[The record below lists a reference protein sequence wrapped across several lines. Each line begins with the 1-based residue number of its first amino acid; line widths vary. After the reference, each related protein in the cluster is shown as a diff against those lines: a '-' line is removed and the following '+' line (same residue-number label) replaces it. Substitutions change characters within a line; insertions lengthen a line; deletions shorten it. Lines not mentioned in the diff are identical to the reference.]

1 METGAHSAQL
11 PFLREALVF
20 LVAAGIVVPALRAL
34 RVPAAIGFLAA
45 GIAVGPFGI
54 GRLADAFPPLA
65 HATIGD
71 PASVRVIAELGI
83 VFLMFTIGLELS
95 LRRLWTLRAAVAGW
109 GGAQIAVCGIAI
121 GAVAWSYGNGPAA
134 ILAIGV
140 ALAFSSTAMVMHA
153 LSERGQTGAPIG
165 KFCFAILLAQD
176 LAVVPILVALE
187 RAAGGA
193 GEPWLAAA
201 ISFAAA
207 AGIVAA
213 GRWLL
218 RPLFAR
224 AAATRAREAF
234 LAITLLTAMGAA
246 AGTGWVGLSPAL
258 GAFLA
263 GVMLGESEYRHE
275 IEIDIEPI
283 KGLLMGLF
291 FMSVGIG
298 IDFALIA
305 RWPLAIPLSVAGL
318 IALKTAIVFALA
330 RGAGLPPAR
339 ALHAGLLMGPAGEF
353 AFVVLGAAIFAGA
366 LDAEIGRFM
375 LLVAT
380 LSMAAL
386 PGLDTLGR
394 ALRAAPAAPD
404 SPVDG
409 APEGHTIVLG
419 FGRVGRVVARALDEQ
434 EIAWTAIDADP
445 AAFARA
451 DAPKGRVIF
460 GDATRAAMLRKAG
473 ADSAA
478 AVVVTIDDPQAASRA
493 ARTVRQYWPQLPVL
507 ARARDTAHAQ
517 ELRALNVADPVPE
530 AIESGLALARQTLD
544 QLGLPRETALHRIE
558 TRRAAEFARAQAAPD

>member
-1 METGAHSAQL
+1 METGAHAAQL

-20 LVAAGIVVPALRAL
+20 LVAAGIVVPASRAL

-54 GRLADAFPPLA
+54 GRLADAVPPLA
-65 HATIGD
+65 HITIGD
-71 PASVRVIAELGI
+71 PASVRTIAELGI

-109 GGAQIAVCGIAI
+109 GGAQIALCGLAI

-140 ALAFSSTAMVMHA
+140 ALAFSSTAMVMHT

-165 KFCFAILLAQD
+165 RFCFAILLAQD
-176 LAVVPILVALE
+176 LAVVPILVVLE
-187 RAAGGA
+187 RAAGA
-193 GEPWLAAA
+193 PGEPWLAAA
-201 ISFAAA
+201 
-207 AGIVAA
+207 AGIVAI

-246 AGTGWVGLSPAL
+246 AWTGWAGLSPAL

-275 IEIDIEPI
+275 VEIDIEPI

-330 RGAGLPPAR
+330 RGAGLPHAR
-339 ALHAGLLMGPAGEF
+339 ALHAGLVMGPAGEF

-386 PGLDTLGR
+386 PGLDALGR
-394 ALRAAPAAPD
+394 AMRAAPIAADRPA
-404 SPVDG
+404 DG

-445 AAFARA
+445 ATFARA
-451 DAPKGRVIF
+451 DAPKGRLIF

-478 AVVVTIDDPQAASRA
+478 AVVVTIDDPHAASRA

-507 ARARDTAHAQ
+507 ARARDTAHAL
-517 ELRALNVADPVPE
+517 ELRALSVRDPVPE

>member
-187 RAAGGA
+187 RAAGGS

-201 ISFAAA
+201 VSFAAA
-207 AGIVAA
+207 AGIVAI

-234 LAITLLTAMGAA
+234 RDHAADRDGAA
-246 AGTGWVGLSPAL
+246 AWTGWAGLSPAL

-275 IEIDIEPI
+275 VEIDIEPI

>member
-1 METGAHSAQL
+1 MDASEHSGQL

-20 LVAAGIVVPALRAL
+20 LVAAGIAVPALRAL

-54 GRLADAFPPLA
+54 GRFADALPPLA
-65 HATIGD
+65 HVTIGD
-71 PASVRVIAELGI
+71 PAKVRAIAELGI
-83 VFLMFTIGLELS
+83 VFLMFAIGLELS
-95 LRRLWTLRAAVAGW
+95 LRRLWTMRASVAGW
-109 GGAQIAVCGIAI
+109 GGAQIALCGLAI
-121 GAVAWSYGNGPAA
+121 GAVAWRFDNGSAA

-165 KFCFAILLAQD
+165 RFCFAILLAQD
-176 LAVVPILVALE
+176 LAVVPMLVALE
-187 RAAGGA
+187 RASGGA

-201 ISFAAA
+201 VSLAAA

-234 LAITLLTAMGAA
+234 LAITLLTAVGAA
-246 AGTGWVGLSPAL
+246 AWTGAAGLSPAL

-318 IALKTAIVFALA
+318 IALKATIVYALA
-330 RGAGLPPAR
+330 RGAGLPHAR
-339 ALHAGLLMGPAGEF
+339 AIHAGLLMGPAGEF

-366 LDAEIGRFM
+366 LDPEIGRFM
-375 LLVAT
+375 LLIAT
-380 LSMAAL
+380 LSMATL
-386 PGLDTLGR
+386 PGLDALGR
-394 ALRAAPAAPD
+394 ALRAAPAT
-404 SPVDG
+404 DG
-409 APEGHTIVLG
+409 AADEAPEGHTIVLG

-434 EIAWTAIDADP
+434 EISWTAIDADP
-445 AAFARA
+445 ATFARA
-451 DAPKGRVIF
+451 DAPKGRLIF
-460 GDATRAAMLRKAG
+460 GDATRAALLRKAG
-473 ADSAA
+473 ADTAA
-478 AVVVTIDDPQAASRA
+478 AVVVTIDNPQAASRA
-493 ARTVRQYWPQLPVL
+493 ARAVRKYWPQLPVL
-507 ARARDTAHAQ
+507 ARARDTAHAL
-517 ELRALNVADPVPE
+517 ELRALDVADPVPE
-530 AIESGLALARQTLD
+530 AIEAGLALARQTLD

-558 TRRAAEFARAQAAPD
+558 TRRAAEFARAQSAPD